1 MRKVTPFKQIRNQ
14 METTKTKAIRAH
26 LDTFMHTPAYSEI
39 FKHIQP
45 YSDIF
50 RHDQAYRGNIQT
62 HSGIFRALCKPEIF
76 RTLVY
81 SEPLAY
87 SKPEACSEPEQ
98 TSMMERFAKKVND
111 YNYIRNLCF
120 SLSLLY
126 EINIMVF
133 FNAGLFFAPEVI
145 ILCKKRMVPGA
156 LNFFY

>member
-1 MRKVTPFKQIRNQ
+1 MRKVTPLKQIRNQ

-62 HSGIFRALCKPEIF
+62 HSGIFRALCNPEIF

-87 SKPEACSEPEQ
+87 SKPE
-98 TSMMERFAKKVND
+98 ERFAKKVND

-133 FNAGLFFAPEVI
+133 FNTGLIFAPEVI
-145 ILCKKRMVPGA
+145 ILCKKRMVLGA
-156 LNFFY
+156 VNFFY